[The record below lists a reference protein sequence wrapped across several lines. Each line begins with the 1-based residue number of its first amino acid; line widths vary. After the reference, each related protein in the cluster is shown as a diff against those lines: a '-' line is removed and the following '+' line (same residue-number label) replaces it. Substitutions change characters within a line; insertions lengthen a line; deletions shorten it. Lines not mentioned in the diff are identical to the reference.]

1 MSYNSEIREI
11 MLKCVP
17 NTIILSKELHR
28 NEFSHIPELAF
39 YKTLERMNSKHE
51 ISRLSK
57 GVYFVPKASKYGLL
71 TPNQNEISSYFTGVN
86 NKKGLSIGY
95 SLYNKY
101 GLTTQIGSSIEL
113 YSNII
118 QEERKS
124 INSVRVYKLALKLN
138 PAKVNLIEILE
149 ILENFAKIED
159 LNRVSFVRYI
169 TSAIKQYEDNE
180 AIEILHR
187 MKYKKSTIAFLATIL
202 RFNGVK
208 NSLGNFLSAT
218 SLYKI
223 PKIQDIYEPAH

>member
-57 GVYFVPKASKYGLL
+57 GVYYVPKESKYGLL
-71 TPNQNEISSYFTGVN
+71 SPNQQEITSYFTGVN

-101 GLTTQIGSSIEL
+101 GLTTQIGNSVEL
-113 YSNII
+113 YSSII

-138 PAKVNLIEILE
+138 PARVNLIEILE
-149 ILENFAKIED
+149 ILENFTKIED
-159 LNRVSFVRYI
+159 LNRANFVLYI
-169 TSAIKQYEDNE
+169 TSAIRHYEDKE
-180 AIEILHR
+180 AIEVLR
-187 MKYKKSTIAFLATIL
+187 GMKYKKSTIAFLVSIL
-202 RFNGVK
+202 KFNGIK

-223 PKIQDIYEPAH
+223 PKIQDIYESMS